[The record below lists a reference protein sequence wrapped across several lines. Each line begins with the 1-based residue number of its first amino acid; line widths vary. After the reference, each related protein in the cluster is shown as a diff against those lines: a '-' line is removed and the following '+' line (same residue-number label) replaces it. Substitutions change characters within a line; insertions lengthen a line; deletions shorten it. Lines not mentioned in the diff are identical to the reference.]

1 MHSLFCS
8 LSTVCLHKDL
18 PTRNEIKILP
28 VSMMEL
34 YLCTKIKVWSND
46 IPVAMETASQSSSLD
61 SIRSKFINNAAMF
74 CFQKIKL
81 HFMLNWIVYKC
92 YCEAES
98 MEYYVKEIIVAFV

>member
-1 MHSLFCS
+1 MHSLFCP

-28 VSMMEL
+28 VSMMKF

-61 SIRSKFINNAAMF
+61 SIRSKCINNAAMF
-74 CFQKIKL
+74 CFQMIKL
-81 HFMLNWIVYKC
+81 LSMLNWRVYKC
-92 YCEAES
+92 YCEAEF
-98 MEYYVKEIIVAFV
+98 MEYYVKETIVAFV